1 MIISDDLFFKSKR
14 LSYRHLNDSD
24 ASDEYVSWFKEKNVR
39 RFIQGSEEFTKKASL
54 RDYIRGHNS
63 KEDSILLGVFKGL
76 VHIGNIK
83 YEPIDFK
90 EKVAW
95 LGILI
100 GNESNRSKGFGGEI
114 IESTSLLMKN
124 KLNIKKL
131 NLGVNINNVAAQK
144 SYKKIG
150 FKLVEKKSESYILQL
165 NLT

>member
-76 VHIGNIK
+76 DHIGNIK

-131 NLGVNINNVAAQK
+131 KLGVNINNVAAQK

-150 FKLVEKKSESYILQL
+150 FKIVEKKVESYILQL

>member
-76 VHIGNIK
+76 DHIGNIK

>member
-54 RDYIRGHNS
+54 RDYIRSHNS

-76 VHIGNIK
+76 DHIGNIK

-131 NLGVNINNVAAQK
+131 KLGVNINNVAAQK

-150 FKLVEKKSESYILQL
+150 FKIVEKKVGSYILQL

>member
-131 NLGVNINNVAAQK
+131 KLGVNINNVAAQK

-150 FKLVEKKSESYILQL
+150 FKIVEKKVGSYILQL

>member
-63 KEDSILLGVFKGL
+63 KEDSVLLGVFKGL
-76 VHIGNIK
+76 DHIGNIK

>member
-39 RFIQGSEEFTKKASL
+39 RFIQDSEEFTKKASL

-76 VHIGNIK
+76 DHIGNIK

-100 GNESNRSKGFGGEI
+100 GNESNRSKGF
-114 IESTSLLMKN
+114 
-124 KLNIKKL
+124 
-131 NLGVNINNVAAQK
+131 
-144 SYKKIG
+144 
-150 FKLVEKKSESYILQL
+150 
-165 NLT
+165 

>member
-76 VHIGNIK
+76 DHIGNIK

-131 NLGVNINNVAAQK
+131 KLGVNINNVAAQK

-150 FKLVEKKSESYILQL
+150 FKIVEKKVGSYILQL

>member
-39 RFIQGSEEFTKKASL
+39 RFIQGSEEFTKKDSL

-76 VHIGNIK
+76 DHIGNIK

-131 NLGVNINNVAAQK
+131 KLGVNINNVAAQK

-150 FKLVEKKSESYILQL
+150 FKIVEKKVESYILQL